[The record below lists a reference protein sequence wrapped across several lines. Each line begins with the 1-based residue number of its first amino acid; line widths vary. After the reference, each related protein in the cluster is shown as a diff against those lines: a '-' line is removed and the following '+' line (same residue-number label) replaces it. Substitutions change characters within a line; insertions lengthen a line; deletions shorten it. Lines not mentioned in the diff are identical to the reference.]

1 MLIGM
6 SAAPKAP
13 PTGERLAEL
22 CHALSDPTRLHIMH
36 LLRQG
41 RRCVCD
47 LTETMDAAQ
56 SRLSFHLKTLRDAG
70 LVSDRR
76 EGRWVYYEIRADALE
91 EVTAALGALMPVDAA
106 EERGGCC
113 S

>member
-1 MLIGM
+1 MGM
-6 SAAPKAP
+6 TLTANAPG
-13 PTGERLAEL
+13 TGERLAEL
-22 CHALSDPTRLHIMH
+22 CHALSDPTRVHIMH

-76 EGRWVYYEIRADALE
+76 EGRWVYYEIRPDALE
-91 EVTAALGALMPVDAA
+91 EVSRALAALKPLDATDAA
-106 EERGGCC
+106 GGCC

>member
-1 MLIGM
+1 
-6 SAAPKAP
+6 
-13 PTGERLAEL
+13 
-22 CHALSDPTRLHIMH
+22 MH

-76 EGRWVYYEIRADALE
+76 EGRWVYYEIRPDALE
-91 EVTAALGALMPVDAA
+91 EVTAALAALKPIDDP
-106 EERGGCC
+106 ERRGGCC
-113 S
+113 A

>member
-1 MLIGM
+1 MPV
-6 SAAPKAP
+6 ARKP
-13 PTGERLAEL
+13 PITGERLAEL

-76 EGRWVYYEIRADALE
+76 EGRWVYYESRRDALE
-91 EVTAALGALMPVDAA
+91 EVTAALAALKPLGDA
-106 EERGGCC
+106 ESGGDCC

>member
-1 MLIGM
+1 MRA
-6 SAAPKAP
+6 SAP
-13 PTGERLAEL
+13 PQISKERLAEL

-76 EGRWVYYEIRADALE
+76 DGRWVYYEIRPDALDALS
-91 EVTAALGALMPVDAA
+91 AALDTLRPLDDGAGS
-106 EERGGCC
+106 GGCC
-113 S
+113 P

>member
-1 MLIGM
+1 MLISM
-6 SAAPKAP
+6 SAAVKTPVS
-13 PTGERLAEL
+13 GERLAEL

-70 LVSDRR
+70 LVADRR
-76 EGRWVYYEIRADALE
+76 EGRWVYYEIRPDALE
-91 EVTAALGALMPVDAA
+91 EVTAALAALKPLESSEAGGA
-106 EERGGCC
+106 CC

>member
-1 MLIGM
+1 M
-6 SAAPKAP
+6 SLVARQSVPK
-13 PTGERLAEL
+13 ERLAEL

-47 LTETMDAAQ
+47 LTDTMDAAQ

-76 EGRWVYYEIRADALE
+76 EGRWVYYEIRPDSLE
-91 EVTAALGALMPVDAA
+91 ELSAALGALRPASGGKGA
-106 EERGGCC
+106 SATGCC
-113 S
+113 

>member
-1 MLIGM
+1 MLM
-6 SAAPKAP
+6 NAASTSAPV
-13 PTGERLAEL
+13 TGERLAEL

-76 EGRWVYYEIRADALE
+76 EGRWVYYEIRAAALE
-91 EVTAALGALMPVDAA
+91 EVSTALAALKPLPNAKAGS
-106 EERGGCC
+106 GCC

>member
-1 MLIGM
+1 M
-6 SAAPKAP
+6 PKVSSP
-13 PTGERLAEL
+13 PVAGERLAEL

-47 LTETMDAAQ
+47 LTGTMDAAQ

-76 EGRWVYYEIRADALE
+76 EGRWVYYEVRPEALA
-91 EVTAALGALMPVDAA
+91 EVTAALGALKPLVGD
-106 EERGGCC
+106 ERAGACC
-113 S
+113 G

>member
-1 MLIGM
+1 MNTAVTTPAIT
-6 SAAPKAP
+6 S
-13 PTGERLAEL
+13 ERLAEL

-76 EGRWVYYEIRADALE
+76 EGRWVYYESRPDALE
-91 EVTAALGALMPVDAA
+91 EVTAALAALKPLGDPEAG
-106 EERGGCC
+106 GGCC